1 MSLPVTPNIA
11 PFQDAMNKAWDGLT
25 EKEKAEFLKLQTIG
39 DVYAETDRIQ
49 REQGNK
55 GLLRNLKQ
63 IEPYLLWLKQYSGVI
78 EVFVQVKPQ
87 ILALIWV
94 G

>member
-1 MSLPVTPNIA
+1 
-11 PFQDAMNKAWDGLT
+11 MNKAWDGLT

>member
-1 MSLPVTPNIA
+1 MSLPVLPNIA

-25 EKEKAEFLKLQTIG
+25 EKEKAEFLKLQTIS

-49 REQGNK
+49 REQGKN